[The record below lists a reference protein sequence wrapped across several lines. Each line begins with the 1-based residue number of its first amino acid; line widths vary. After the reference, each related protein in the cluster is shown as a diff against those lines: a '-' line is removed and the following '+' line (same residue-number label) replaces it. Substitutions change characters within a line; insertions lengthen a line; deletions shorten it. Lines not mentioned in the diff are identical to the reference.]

1 MGCSVNPI
9 CYPCQ
14 LHHSICA
21 SNWLRLILKS
31 SLGGTHHYLLEKG
44 YKISWTDCRNST
56 PLHSLFQTMSDSS
69 HHKCLLLCRRSVCF
83 KLSSVQL
90 GRPKAPCKNFNLWLL
105 CVHPANS
112 SYVPWFQPQ
121 VVCRALFS
129 QGWSILF
136 IPSLRASSP
145 VWENEVSLA
154 RTRERAASLA
164 QIGELAHRLLHA
176 KLAYPSNWL
185 KPFATCALTPYFI
198 LLTCLV
204 KLSFHI
210 LHTTFTTLTLPLLL
224 WAWAIF
230 FSVSNMNSWLDI

>member
-14 LHHSICA
+14 LHRSIRA
-21 SNWLRLILKS
+21 SNWLRLILKF
-31 SLGGTHHYLLEKG
+31 SLGGTHHYSLEKDH
-44 YKISWTDCRNST
+44 KISWTDCRNST
-56 PLHSLFQTMSDSS
+56 SLHSPFQTMSNSS
-69 HHKCLLLCRRSVCF
+69 HHKCLLLYGSRFCF
-83 KLSSVQL
+83 QLSSIQL
-90 GRPKAPCKNFNLWLL
+90 GRPKAPCKNFYVWLL

-112 SYVPWFQPQ
+112 SYVPWFRPQ

-145 VWENEVSLA
+145 IWASEVSLA
-154 RTRERAASLA
+154 RTCERAASLA
-164 QIGELAHRLLHA
+164 QIGELAHRLLHT

-185 KPFATCALTPYFI
+185 KPFATCTLTPYFI

-224 WAWAIF
+224 PLG
-230 FSVSNMNSWLDI
+230 LDHSF